1 MLDDLLE
8 KGIIE
13 LPPLKRH
20 EESGMTNDL
29 RYCRYHRVISH
40 PLEKCI
46 MLKERIMQ
54 LAKGG
59 AIILNLDEAAE
70 TNRATIWCEQCCLAP
85 SLIEE
90 LVTIQFGSLELVVL
104 LVMVLNALMEAKP
117 VLDILSEDDEA
128 WTLVTRRRPKKQR
141 HTQPPPLRRR
151 KRQGR
156 RKNPRCRK
164 GKKRANS
171 DRKHEVQPVDLLEQE
186 PLLPVTLEEFF
197 PKDFFRKVAVN
208 MVSSSELEDEDG
220 GEDVQA
226 DVQEVPAPSIDDRV
240 LAVLEFLPERMS

>member
-1 MLDDLLE
+1 
-8 KGIIE
+8 
-13 LPPLKRH
+13 
-20 EESGMTNDL
+20 
-29 RYCRYHRVISH
+29 
-40 PLEKCI
+40 
-46 MLKERIMQ
+46 
-54 LAKGG
+54 
-59 AIILNLDEAAE
+59 
-70 TNRATIWCEQCCLAP
+70 
-85 SLIEE
+85 
-90 LVTIQFGSLELVVL
+90 
-104 LVMVLNALMEAKP
+104 MEAKP

-186 PLLPVTLEEFF
+186 PLLPVTLEELF

-240 LAVLEFLPERMS
+240 LAVLEFLPERMSWKQIFHFPEEMCEQVAVALHHAMLYVDKVKTLKELAKLPTQCATYNMVVSFTDEDLLLESKPHNHPLFVIGYIRGKKSSASW